1 MIRTALSRTVGVQYA
16 MTDAWIG
23 NRITVQ
29 FENGTVIT
37 GTISLV
43 NTWGDSNEYYGSE
56 YYDSEGILLYSTTW
70 DDVEVRVSG

>member
-16 MTDAWIG
+16 MTDAWID
-23 NRITVQ
+23 NRITAQ

-37 GTISLV
+37 GTIYLV
-43 NTWGDSNEYYGSE
+43 RTWGYGSE

>member
-29 FENGTVIT
+29 FESGTVIT

-43 NTWGDSNEYYGSE
+43 NTWGDGNE

-70 DDVEVRVSG
+70 DDVEARVNE

>member
-1 MIRTALSRTVGVQYA
+1 

-43 NTWGDSNEYYGSE
+43 NTWGDGNE

>member
-1 MIRTALSRTVGVQYA
+1 MIRTALSRTVEVQYA

-23 NRITVQ
+23 NRITAQ

-37 GTISLV
+37 GTIYLV
-43 NTWGDSNEYYGSE
+43 RTWGYGSE

>member
-37 GTISLV
+37 AP
-43 NTWGDSNEYYGSE
+43 D
-56 YYDSEGILLYSTTW
+56 LL
-70 DDVEVRVSG
+70 E

>member
-29 FENGTVIT
+29 FESGTVIT

-43 NTWGDSNEYYGSE
+43 NTWGDGSE

>member
-1 MIRTALSRTVGVQYA
+1 MIRTALSRTVGVQYG

-37 GTISLV
+37 GTIYLV
-43 NTWGDSNEYYGSE
+43 RTWGYGSE

-70 DDVEVRVSG
+70 DDVEVRVNG

>member
-23 NRITVQ
+23 NRITAQ

-37 GTISLV
+37 GTIYLV
-43 NTWGDSNEYYGSE
+43 RTWGYGSE
-56 YYDSEGILLYSTTW
+56 YYDREGILLYSTSW
-70 DDVEVRVSG
+70 DDVEVRVNG